1 MNPESNDG
9 RALPARRKPVPGSRS
24 SSGTAFPDLEAFAG
38 QFFDQFSRAGH
49 RRQFLQYLVGLVAS
63 PVKTIEGIATFLSGS
78 AGPRGGLAQ
87 SLQHFI
93 SSSPWDERR
102 LLSAWLARLFRDGH
116 LGGTPAVVTVTEIDI
131 PKKGSHSVGVQ
142 RQLAKSLN
150 KKLNCQVA
158 ILLGLATPSF
168 HLPVAMRLYLPGR
181 WLSDSA
187 QAVERTVPQ
196 EHRRF
201 LTKEEIAFELV
212 REWLPETVPVAGVAV
227 QPTLAGAGGIL
238 ETFLIANG
246 LSLAVP
252 EAGRLAGS
260 ADGFSVVSAVA
271 ALALGCESV
280 EALKDEYGLCQ
291 FEGRSWRGWHHH
303 AALVC
308 VSHGFGKL
316 AASGSKAGKPK
327 AGRRFSGP
335 GHDFQPE
342 FPGQ

>member
-9 RALPARRKPVPGSRS
+9 RALPARRKPVSGTRP
-24 SSGTAFPDLEAFAG
+24 SSGTVVSDLEAFAG
-38 QFFDQFSRAGH
+38 HFFDSFSRAGH

-63 PVKTIEGIATFLSGS
+63 PVKTIEGIASFLSGS

-102 LLSAWLARLFRDGH
+102 LLSAWLARLVRDGH
-116 LGGTPAVVTVTEIDI
+116 LGVGPAVVTVTEIDI
-131 PKKGSHSVGVQ
+131 PKKGSHSVGAQ

-158 ILLGLATPSF
+158 ISLGLATPSF

-181 WLSDSA
+181 WLSDSS
-187 QAVERTVPQ
+187 QAVERTVPE

-201 LTKEEIAFELV
+201 VPKEEIAFELV
-212 REWLPETVPVAGVAV
+212 RDWLPELATVAGVAA
-227 QPTLAGAGGIL
+227 QQSLAATGGHL
-238 ETFLIANG
+238 ETFLISNNF
-246 LSLAVP
+246 SLAVP
-252 EAGRLAGS
+252 EAGRLAGFS
-260 ADGFSVVSAVA
+260 EGFSVVSAGA
-271 ALALGCESV
+271 ALVRASEST
-280 EALKDEYGLCQ
+280 ATLKDKYGLCQ

-308 VSHGFGKL
+308 VSHGFGEL
-316 AASGSKAGKPK
+316 AARAPNAGKRG
-327 AGRRFSGP
+327 A
-335 GHDFQPE
+335 
-342 FPGQ
+342 

>member
-1 MNPESNDG
+1 MNPEPNDG
-9 RALPARRKPVPGSRS
+9 RALPARRKTVPVSRPS
-24 SSGTAFPDLEAFAG
+24 SWTAFPELEAFAG

-63 PVKTIEGIATFLSGS
+63 PVKSIEGIASFLSGS
-78 AGPRGGLAQ
+78 ASPRGGLAQ

-102 LLSAWLARLFRDGH
+102 LLSAWLARLVRDGH
-116 LGGTPAVVTVTEIDI
+116 LDGGPAVVTVTEIDI
-131 PKKGSHSVGVQ
+131 PKKGSHSVGAQ
-142 RQLAKSLN
+142 RQLAKSIN

-158 ILLGLATPSF
+158 ISLGLATPSF

-187 QAVERTVPQ
+187 QAVERTVPR

-201 LTKEEIAFELV
+201 VPKEEIAFELV
-212 REWLPETVPVAGVAV
+212 RDWLAELAPVAGVAA
-227 QPTLAGAGGIL
+227 QQSLAAAGGPL
-238 ETFLIANG
+238 ETFLIANS

-260 ADGFSVVSAVA
+260 ADGFSVVSAGA
-271 ALALGCESV
+271 ALARVRESMA
-280 EALKDEYGLCQ
+280 ALKDEYGLCQ

-308 VSHGFGKL
+308 ISHGFGEL
-316 AASGSKAGKPK
+316 AAPGSKAGKRG
-327 AGRRFSGP
+327 AGRRQAP
-335 GHDFQPE
+335 GLKPRS
-342 FPGQ
+342 